1 MRRIRIS
8 VESCERGKAD
18 RPGVI
23 AGDVVEE
30 RLGLVVV
37 TVGAQRV
44 ALLIGVPLAVLGL
57 HPGVAF
63 ILSVHSFLRL
73 LDLFI

>member
-1 MRRIRIS
+1 MWT
-8 VESCERGKAD
+8 VVNTAD

-23 AGDVVEE
+23 TGDVVEE
-30 RLGLVVV
+30 RLGLVIV

-44 ALLIGVPLAVLGL
+44 ALLIGVALAVLGL
-57 HPGVAF
+57 HTRVTF

-73 LDLFI
+73 LRLFI